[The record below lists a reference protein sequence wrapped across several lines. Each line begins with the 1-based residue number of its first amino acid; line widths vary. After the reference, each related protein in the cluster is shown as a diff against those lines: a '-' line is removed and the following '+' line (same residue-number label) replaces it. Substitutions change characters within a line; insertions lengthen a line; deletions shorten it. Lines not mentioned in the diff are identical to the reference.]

1 VSNRPPADL
10 ARATF
15 NRAKLGIHAPPGLY
29 QSPAPRRSRFIAAQ
43 VGRTV
48 VPSASIPD
56 TAHGRAEGAT
66 TDTRRDA
73 SHGAHPIE
81 TRPVPGVIRAEP
93 GGGSLTPGRRRP
105 ERCESD

>member
-1 VSNRPPADL
+1 MITTRPWP
-10 ARATF
+10 
-15 NRAKLGIHAPPGLY
+15 GIS
-29 QSPAPRRSRFIAAQ
+29 SPDWFINSDTPQSRFIAAQ